1 VQPRSVSVIIS
12 KVSRS
17 FARSRRLVVRTRFA
31 AVAACLIVAG
41 CLIGVG
47 LSPASGA
54 SASAAKFAPAKT
66 RVLMFKAFDRLGLR
80 PGVVVVTHAVGH
92 CWTGSISDSEA
103 FAWRCV
109 RGGFIYDP
117 CFSSPY
123 RAKLGY
129 VVCPLYSKGS
139 EEPSR
144 VLSLR
149 LTSPLPSAGDAART
163 GTRGIWWLIRLRNG
177 VECQTTDG
185 AAAYLRGVPAVY
197 FCDGGA
203 IAGEP
208 KQTAEPWQ
216 VRYVSKGARAAVT
229 EIVVVASDG

>member
-1 VQPRSVSVIIS
+1 MI
-12 KVSRS
+12 
-17 FARSRRLVVRTRFA
+17 
-31 AVAACLIVAG
+31 
-41 CLIGVG
+41 VG
-47 LSPASGA
+47 LLSQTGA
-54 SASAAKFAPAKT
+54 SAAGANSAGAKT
-66 RVLMFKAFDRLGLR
+66 RIVMFKPFNRSGLR
-80 PGVVVVTHAVGH
+80 PGVAVVSHATGH

-103 FAWRCV
+103 YIWRCV

-149 LTSPLPSAGDAART
+149 LTSSLPAEGDAARN

-185 AAAYLRGVPAVY
+185 AAAYVKGVPAVY
-197 FCDGGA
+197 FCDGGG

-208 KQTAEPWQ
+208 EQTTARWQ
-216 VRYVSKGARAAVT
+216 VKYVSKGARAAAT
-229 EIVVVASDG
+229 ELVVVASDG